1 METIIGV
8 RFRTAGKIYHF
19 SPGQLTI
26 AKGQHVIVE
35 TARGMECGRVV
46 TGPEEIEP
54 APDAPPLKV
63 IQRIANAHDL
73 QRVEDNRKHEKEARV
88 ICKKKIREHG
98 LPMKLVSV
106 EYTFDLN
113 KIIFYFT
120 ADGRIDFRDLVKDLA
135 SVFRTR
141 IELRQIGVRDEA
153 KMMGGIGCCG
163 RPLCCATFLGDFEPV
178 SIRMAKEQNLSLNPT
193 KISGICGR
201 LMCCLKY
208 ESDCYCGQCPKQVR
222 KSNRR
227 SRAAAS
233 SRWMGKARSSLSTS
247 SGARRPSCSTI
258 AARLSLRGKMSSS
271 RKSKSRARSKRR
283 LRSSGSRA
291 KNAARRNASAR
302 AAAAPARDASTAAA
316 AAATAAM
323 VTAATEA
330 ASRQESTA
338 RAAAAAVARAR
349 TAALSA
355 RAGRTMR
362 AVRERRARSRRAGSR
377 RSRPVRMRSH
387 ERGSASRAR
396 AAR

>member
-35 TARGMECGRVV
+35 TARGMECGRVA

-153 KMMGGIGCCG
+153 RMVGGIGCCG
-163 RPLCCATFLGDFEPV
+163 RPLCCASWMGDFEPV
-178 SIRMAKEQNLSLNPT
+178 SIRMAKSQNLSLNPT
-193 KISGICGR
+193 KISGCCGR
-201 LMCCLKY
+201 LMCCLKFEDYLY
-208 ESDCYCGQCPKQVR
+208 EKPKGKNKKPRREKAEMPQVGTMVATSMGNGKVTTVNKAKHTATVQLTPDNVVTLEWDEIMEADKAVQSSD
-222 KSNRR
+222 
-227 SRAAAS
+227 
-233 SRWMGKARSSLSTS
+233 
-247 SGARRPSCSTI
+247 
-258 AARLSLRGKMSSS
+258 
-271 RKSKSRARSKRR
+271 
-283 LRSSGSRA
+283 
-291 KNAARRNASAR
+291 
-302 AAAAPARDASTAAA
+302 
-316 AAATAAM
+316 
-323 VTAATEA
+323 
-330 ASRQESTA
+330 
-338 RAAAAAVARAR
+338 
-349 TAALSA
+349 
-355 RAGRTMR
+355 
-362 AVRERRARSRRAGSR
+362 
-377 RSRPVRMRSH
+377 
-387 ERGSASRAR
+387 
-396 AAR
+396 

>member
-54 APDAPPLKV
+54 APDAQPLKV

-208 ESDCYCGQCPKQVR
+208 ESDCYCGQCPKQVKKIQPPQQGGR
-222 KSNRR
+222 VVTVDGEGKVISLNQQRR
-227 SRAAAS
+227 TATILLDNSRTVVAAWEDVIEQEVEVESAEQ
-233 SRWMGKARSSLSTS
+233 KAPEVKREPREE
-247 SGARRPSCSTI
+247 RRPS
-258 AARLSLRGKMSSS
+258 K
-271 RKSKSRARSKRR
+271 
-283 LRSSGSRA
+283 
-291 KNAARRNASAR
+291 
-302 AAAAPARDASTAAA
+302 
-316 AAATAAM
+316 
-323 VTAATEA
+323 
-330 ASRQESTA
+330 
-338 RAAAAAVARAR
+338 
-349 TAALSA
+349 
-355 RAGRTMR
+355 
-362 AVRERRARSRRAGSR
+362 RERTGSR
-377 RSRPVRMRSH
+377 RPREGREHGSRSGRN
-387 ERGSASRAR
+387 GSNG
-396 AAR
+396 

>member
-208 ESDCYCGQCPKQVR
+208 ESDCYCGQCPKQV
-222 KSNRR
+222 KKIH
-227 SRAAAS
+227 AAAG
-233 SRWMGKARSSLSTS
+233 RP
-247 SGARRPSCSTI
+247 RRHGGWGRQGHLPQP
-258 AARLSLRGKMSSS
+258 
-271 RKSKSRARSKRR
+271 
-283 LRSSGSRA
+283 
-291 KNAARRNASAR
+291 
-302 AAAAPARDASTAAA
+302 AAAHGDHPAR
-316 AAATAAM
+316 
-323 VTAATEA
+323 
-330 ASRQESTA
+330 Q
-338 RAAAAAVARAR
+338 
-349 TAALSA
+349 
-355 RAGRTMR
+355 
-362 AVRERRARSRRAGSR
+362 
-377 RSRPVRMRSH
+377 
-387 ERGSASRAR
+387 
-396 AAR
+396 